1 MTTVG
6 VVLAAGS
13 GSRFGGPKAPVMWR
27 GERLVDRAV
36 RVLREGGC
44 DEVLVVLGAWQG
56 EVAHAQVVINSEWA
70 SGMGSSFRVGLNAL
84 TDTAAERAL
93 ITLVDL
99 PGLTSEA
106 VVRIL
111 ASGDLAVSASYDGVR
126 GHPVMLARSHWTA
139 AAQSAEGDRGARVF
153 LDALGDELILVE
165 VGDVASADD
174 VDLATDLPLES

>member
-13 GSRFGGPKAPVMWR
+13 GSRFGGPKAAVMWR

-44 DEVLVVLGAWQG
+44 DDVLVVLGAWQG
-56 EVAHAQVVINSEWA
+56 EVVNAQVVFNPDWQT
-70 SGMGSSFRVGLNAL
+70 GMGSSFRVGLNAL
-84 TDTAAERAL
+84 TDATAERAL

-106 VVRIL
+106 VARIL
-111 ASGDLAVSASYDGVR
+111 NTSATAVSASYDGVR
-126 GHPVMLARSHWTA
+126 GHPVMLARTHWTA
-139 AAQSAEGDRGARVF
+139 AADSASGDRGARVF
-153 LDALGDELILVE
+153 LDALGAALVLVE
-165 VGDVASADD
+165 VGDVASPDD
-174 VDLATDLPLES
+174 VDFATDLPSDS

>member
-1 MTTVG
+1 LTTVG

-44 DEVLVVLGAWQG
+44 DEVFVVLGAWQG
-56 EVAHAQVVINSEWA
+56 EVADSQVVFNPDWQT
-70 SGMGSSFRVGLNAL
+70 GMGSSFRMGLNAL
-84 TDTAAERAL
+84 ADTEADRAL

-106 VVRIL
+106 VARIL
-111 ASGDLAVSASYDGVR
+111 NNPATAVSAVYNGVR
-126 GHPVMLARSHWTA
+126 GHPVMLARTHWTA
-139 AAQSAEGDRGARVF
+139 AAQWADGDRGARVF

-165 VGDVASADD
+165 VGDVASPND
-174 VDLATDLPLES
+174 VDFATDLPSDS

>member
-1 MTTVG
+1 
-6 VVLAAGS
+6 
-13 GSRFGGPKAPVMWR
+13 MWR

-44 DEVLVVLGAWQG
+44 DEVFVVLGAWQG
-56 EVAHAQVVINSEWA
+56 EVADAQVVTNSGWA
-70 SGMGSSFRVGLNAL
+70 SGMGSSFHVGLNAL
-84 TDTAAERAL
+84 TDTTAERAL

-106 VVRIL
+106 VARIL
-111 ASGDLAVSASYDGVR
+111 VSGDSAVSASYDGVR
-126 GHPVMLARSHWTA
+126 GHPVMLARTHWAA

-174 VDLATDLPLES
+174 VDFVTDLPLET